1 VPALKDPTQLI
12 ITAPDPFGRA
22 QLLSPSSDGLIDAGN
37 LVALYRRYT
46 QVCYVGRNNPQFM
59 LTFFK
64 NPSGQQTTV
73 APEDCVPYSA
83 AALQVVNQGGS
94 GWALVSG
101 GTQLGLLVTA
111 FDAAV
116 ASAVAAHASTE
127 CFIGRRTTR
136 PSSSAFITEYWK

>member
-1 VPALKDPTQLI
+1 LFPTADSL
-12 ITAPDPFGRA
+12 
-22 QLLSPSSDGLIDAGN
+22 DAGN
-37 LVALYRRYT
+37 LVVLYRGYT

-64 NPSGQQTTV
+64 NPSGQQTTI

-83 AALQVVNQGGS
+83 AAVQVVNQGGS
-94 GWALVSG
+94 GWALMSG

-116 ASAVAAHASTE
+116 AAFMTERYIRRIECGVPIRRSKAWSSWPRLWSAVLRS
-127 CFIGRRTTR
+127 C
-136 PSSSAFITEYWK
+136 

>member
-1 VPALKDPTQLI
+1 MPAPKDPTQLI

-22 QLLSPSSDGLIDAGN
+22 QLLSSADGLIDAGN

-46 QVCYVGRNNPQFM
+46 QVCYIGRNNPKFT

-64 NPSGQQTTV
+64 NASGQQTTI

-94 GWALVSG
+94 SWALVSG

-116 ASAVAAHASTE
+116 ANAVAAQASNE
-127 CFIGRRTTR
+127 CFIGRATTR
-136 PSSSAFITEYWK
+136 PNPYAFTTEYWK